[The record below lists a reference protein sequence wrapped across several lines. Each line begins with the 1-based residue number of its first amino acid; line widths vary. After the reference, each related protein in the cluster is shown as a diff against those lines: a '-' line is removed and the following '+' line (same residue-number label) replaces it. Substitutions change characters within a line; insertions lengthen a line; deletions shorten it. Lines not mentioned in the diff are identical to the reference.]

1 MRQKTAWAT
10 VLFVLVSALSLPVRA
25 EARTSS
31 VSSQAVVLYEP
42 QTGRFLYEKNADL
55 LRPMASTTKLM
66 TALIAAE
73 RLSADD
79 VVTVP
84 AEAVAVEGSSMG
96 LHGGDVLTVRDLLA
110 GLLLSSG
117 NDAANVLALLI
128 DGSLSAFAVSMN
140 RRAAELGMADTL
152 FVTPSGLDEGD
163 HHSTAHDMALLGA
176 AVLQVPLLAELCA
189 SVSTVVHVDGTAIT
203 LRNHNRLLQLYPDTI
218 GLKTGYTKKSGKCLV
233 SAVARNG
240 VTLVIASLNGG
251 DYWNDHVALYE
262 YGFSLVE
269 SVALPVPTLPT
280 VPVAGGVT
288 EAVALRASEAQTV
301 LLEGEAERVRYEWE
315 LPAFVWAPVED
326 RSIGTLRYY
335 LGERLLAEVPLYA
348 TETVEARAAMT
359 KSEIWQKRI
368 LELVFALTR

>member
-1 MRQKTAWAT
+1 MRQKAALAT

-25 EARTSS
+25 EARPSS

-55 LRPMASTTKLM
+55 PRPMASTTKLM

-117 NDAANVLALLI
+117 NDAANALALLV
-128 DGSLSAFAVSMN
+128 DGSLAAFAASMN

-269 SVALPVPTLPT
+269 SVTLPVPALPT

-301 LLEGEAERVRYEWE
+301 LLEGEAEQVRCEWE

-335 LGERLLAEVPLYA
+335 LGERLLAGVPLYA
-348 TETVEARAAMT
+348 TETVEARAVMT